1 MTRVQDVMSTAVLTV
16 SGDTSAD
23 VAWEMMRMS
32 KIHHL
37 VVMEDREVGGV
48 VSDRDLAGARGAAV
62 RKGLRVAD
70 LMTRG
75 AVTVA
80 PDTPVRKVA
89 NIMRGRSIGCLVVTA
104 KGKVAGI
111 VTVSDLLTL
120 IGRGAVHPVTTGKA
134 RPILKSRAPRVSQ
147 NRPSNVRRR

>member
-1 MTRVQDVMSTAVLTV
+1 MTRVQDVMSTALLTV
-16 SGDTSAD
+16 SGDTAAE

-32 KIHHL
+32 RIHHL
-37 VVMEDREVGGV
+37 VVMSGRQVEGV

-62 RKGLRVAD
+62 RKGLQVAD

-75 AVTVA
+75 AVTIA
-80 PDTPVRKVA
+80 ADSPVRKAA
-89 NIMRGRSIGCLVVTA
+89 NLMRGRSIGCLVVIG

-120 IGRGAVHPVTTGKA
+120 IGRGAVHPVTTTKE
-134 RPILKSRAPRVSQ
+134 RPILKRRAPRINQ
-147 NRPSNVRRR
+147 NRPSSVR